1 MRAPVSWLR
10 EYADLP
16 AEVSARRIAERL
28 VALGLEVERIDQ
40 PGAEV
45 AGALVVGRV
54 ADFAEERHSNGK
66 TIRWCEVEVG
76 PGEARGIVCGA
87 RNFAVGELV
96 VVALPGA
103 TLPGGFRIEARRA
116 YGHLSDGMI
125 CSARELG
132 VGADA
137 AGILVLSR
145 CAAKPGDDAAELLGL
160 GEPVLEI
167 AVTPDRGYCLSIRG
181 VSREAATAFAVGFQ
195 DPAERSLD
203 APASAGY
210 PVRVEDPGGCPVFA
224 VVSVDGFNPG
234 RPSPDELRRRVE
246 LAGMRPIS
254 LAVDVTNYV
263 MLELG
268 QPLHGYDADR
278 LRGPIRVR
286 RAGSAEKLTTLD
298 GVRRTLAPEDLV
310 IADDSGAV
318 GLAGVM
324 GGESTELTPT
334 TSRVVVEGA
343 SFDPATV
350 GRTARRHRLASE
362 ASRRFE
368 RGVDPALPL
377 VAALRAAA
385 LLTRFGGGRIVGA
398 TLVGEVPPRAPV
410 PLLADHATRV
420 LGTPVGSPEAHRA
433 LVAVG
438 CRVDDSAD
446 AALVVHPPSWR
457 PDLQDPNDLVEEIA
471 RLRGYDTIPSR
482 LPVAAA
488 GRGLTPNQRLR
499 RRIGTGLAG
508 AGFVEVV
515 TYPFVGDADWAALGL
530 AADDGRR
537 RALRL
542 ENPLSEQE
550 PLLRTTLLPGLGR
563 VAARNVGRGRGDLA
577 LFECGPVYL
586 PGPDLAPAPRL
597 GVDAAPSAADL
608 ARLEAA
614 LPDQPRHL
622 GLLLAGH
629 RSPAGWWGAARPVC
643 WADAVAGAL
652 RVGALLGLSLTVRA
666 ARRPP
671 WHPGRCAE
679 VLLDGVGIGF
689 AGELHPRVCA
699 ALRLPPRSAAAELDL
714 EPLLAAAPAVTQAP
728 ALSVQPV
735 AKEDIALVVDAGVP
749 AAKVEQALRAGAGEL
764 LESVRLFDVYTGEQ
778 VPVGAKSLAFALRL
792 RAFDRTLTE
801 AEATAARDAAVAE
814 AARTCGAVQRS

>member
-1 MRAPVSWLR
+1 MRVPVSWLR

-16 AEVSARRIAERL
+16 AEVTARQLAERL

-54 ADFAEERHSNGK
+54 AGFAEEQHSNGK
-66 TIRWCEVEVG
+66 TIRWCDVEVG
-76 PGEARGIVCGA
+76 AGEVRGIVCGA
-87 RNFAVGELV
+87 RNFGVGDLV

-116 YGHLSDGMI
+116 YGHLSDGMM

-137 AGILVLSR
+137 AGILVLS
-145 CAAKPGDDAAELLGL
+145 AGEGKPGDDAADLLGL
-160 GEPVLEI
+160 REHVLDI
-167 AVTPDRGYCLSIRG
+167 AVTPDRGYCLSVRG
-181 VSREAATAFAVGFQ
+181 VAREAATAFAAGFE
-195 DPAERSLD
+195 DPAGRPVD
-203 APASAGY
+203 RPGSAGY
-210 PVRVEDPGGCPVFA
+210 PVRVDDSVGCPIFA
-224 VVSVDGFNPG
+224 AVSVDGFDPG
-234 RPSPDELRRRVE
+234 RPSPEELRRRVE

-268 QPLHGYDADR
+268 QPLHGYDGDR
-278 LRGPIRVR
+278 LHGPIGVR
-286 RAGSAEKLTTLD
+286 RAHPAEQLTTLD
-298 GVRRTLAPEDLV
+298 GVRRSLDPEDLV

-324 GGESTELTPT
+324 GGESTELTPA

-343 SFDPATV
+343 SFEPATV
-350 GRTARRHRLASE
+350 GRTARRHRLPSE

-385 LLTRFGGGRIVGA
+385 LLTRFGGGRVVGA
-398 TLVGEVPPRAPV
+398 TLVGEVPPRPPV
-410 PLLADHATRV
+410 LLPADHATRV
-420 LGTPVGSPEAHRA
+420 LGTPVGSPEARRS
-433 LVAVG
+433 LIAVG
-438 CRVDDSAD
+438 CHVDDSAD
-446 AALVVHPPSWR
+446 PALVVHPPSWR

-482 LPVAAA
+482 LPVAPA

-515 TYPFVGDADWAALGL
+515 SYPFIGEADWAALGL
-530 AADDGRR
+530 PDDDVRR

-550 PLLRTTLLPGLGR
+550 PLLRTTLLPGLAR
-563 VAARNVGRGRGDLA
+563 VAARNVGRGRSDLA
-577 LFECGPVYL
+577 VFECGPVYL
-586 PGPDLAPAPRL
+586 PRPGAAPPPRL
-597 GVDAAPSAADL
+597 GVDTAPSPADL
-608 ARLEAA
+608 AGLEAA

-622 GLLLAGH
+622 GLLLTGH

-643 WADAVAGAL
+643 WADAVAGAH
-652 RVGALLGLSLTVRA
+652 RVAALLGLSLTVRA

-679 VLLDGVGIGF
+679 VLLDGGSIGF

-699 ALRLPPRSAAAELDL
+699 ALRLPPRSAATELDL
-714 EPLLAAAPAVTQAP
+714 EPLLAAAPAVSPAP

-778 VPVGAKSLAFALRL
+778 IPPGAKSLAFALRL

-801 AEATAARDAAVAE
+801 AEARTARDAAVAE